1 MITSQA
7 FEAEQRK
14 MYGAY
19 GGGRPGRDI
28 ASSGTTE
35 LTSVCYEYSYPD
47 PNCNTRD
54 KSRGVIYSIRKNVSE
69 HHYEQGVVTTD
80 QGLVYADNM
89 SITPLLFY
97 FAPEAEIGSEV

>member
-14 MYGAY
+14 MYCAY
-19 GGGRPGRDI
+19 GGGRPGGDI

-54 KSRGVIYSIRKNVSE
+54 KSRGVIYSIRKNVSD

-80 QGLVYADNM
+80 QV
-89 SITPLLFY
+89 PHE
-97 FAPEAEIGSEV
+97 APCVPIRLARVQS